1 MQRPDRKRAA
11 YFMSIIS
18 IELGFE
24 IFGGVYTMANVI
36 GEFKISLEDESKETI
51 ERFIKAV
58 DYLIERDKKNTVTV
72 GPGYDAGAV
81 AEAIARNVLANHG

>member
-1 MQRPDRKRAA
+1 
-11 YFMSIIS
+11 
-18 IELGFE
+18 
-24 IFGGVYTMANVI
+24 MANVI

-72 GPGYDAGAV
+72 GPGYDAGAI
-81 AEAIARNVLANHG
+81 AKAIARNVLADHG